1 MLETIEM
8 GIFQVD
14 NDYLIRCRKQVKFSY
29 EGKEIPMWE
38 KDKTTLGVAERGRI
52 TEHIVMESG

>member
-14 NDYLIRCRKQVKFSY
+14 KDYLIRCRKQVNFSY
-29 EGKEIPMWE
+29 EGKEIPLWE
-38 KDKTTLGVAERGRI
+38 KNKATLGVAGCGRI
-52 TEHIVMESG
+52 IEHIVLESG